1 MFEKFGRRQ
10 TVRGL
15 CGRKDY
21 WWSSEHPEKANG
33 RRERGGGGF
42 EGVEGMM
49 PRISTST
56 CRSFRSTVAAKT
68 EKGMQAPAR
77 RRVCCCEPKT
87 FSFEVQLIDWVPGLV
102 LSTVSSW

>member
-1 MFEKFGRRQ
+1 
-10 TVRGL
+10 
-15 CGRKDY
+15 
-21 WWSSEHPEKANG
+21 
-33 RRERGGGGF
+33 
-42 EGVEGMM
+42 M